1 MHKPSKE
8 TTVLEQ
14 LTEMKATIGRETAL
28 IKRWMDARVF
38 GKETRDQ
45 RVFFL
50 DNFLPDDEFKA
61 VQKLAMD
68 NRDVFFRK
76 NSSVRAGAALGL
88 HELKDSSCSGVVD
101 ALVNDS
107 FLQRV
112 RDRSGIDDMKY
123 MPEEDR
129 NQISLLYYAAAGDGI
144 DWHFD
149 GNIYLGQRW
158 AGLYTLFEDT
168 HEENT
173 KLEVEVD
180 GKVVTFNREEVHN
193 TLILLQ
199 GDQVKHRV
207 RPMGEG
213 EQRLVVN
220 LLFSPTPEVTNNP
233 ILRFYQA
240 MVNYVFYGKTDR

>member
-1 MHKPSKE
+1 M
-8 TTVLEQ
+8 LERISDA
-14 LTEMKATIGRETAL
+14 KAAIGRETAL
-28 IKRWMDARVF
+28 LKRWVDARIL

-45 RVFFL
+45 RFFAL
-50 DNFLPDDEFKA
+50 DNFLPDDEFA
-61 VQKLAMD
+61 ALQKLAMD

-76 NSSVRAGAALGL
+76 NSAVRSGAALGR
-88 HELKDSSCSGVVD
+88 HELIESSCSGVVD
-101 ALVNDS
+101 TLVNE
-107 FLQRV
+107 RV
-112 RDRSGIDDMKY
+112 LELVRTRSGITDMQY

-168 HEENT
+168 NDVT
-173 KLEVEVD
+173 SKLEIEVD
-180 GKVVTFNREEVHN
+180 GEVISFDRKDVHN
-193 TLILLQ
+193 TMILLQ
-199 GDQVKHRV
+199 GDQIKHRV
-207 RPMGEG
+207 RSMDEN

-220 LLFSPTPEVTNNP
+220 LLFSPNPELTNNP
-233 ILRFYQA
+233 ALRFYQS